1 MLSAIGWEKPH
12 TTPGSFDN
20 SRFMTTK
27 RLKAPVFSTEVAR
40 FGLFSR
46 PRESFVEAATK
57 GFGAPSDAFAPNF
70 AMRRRFAA
78 GTFARAI
85 FYRGH
90 QMPFGLKESPE
101 SDGLREAPQ
110 LVSRAAR
117 SRMPSVPVTP
127 RPFLSAGAW
136 LGSETSVSS

>member
-46 PRESFVEAATK
+46 PRESLVEAATK

-70 AMRRRFAA
+70 AMRCACFFLRVFFRR
-78 GTFARAI
+78 ARIAVDRP
-85 FYRGH
+85 RGRRR
-90 QMPFGLKESPE
+90 Q
-101 SDGLREAPQ
+101 
-110 LVSRAAR
+110 V
-117 SRMPSVPVTP
+117 
-127 RPFLSAGAW
+127 
-136 LGSETSVSS
+136 

>member
-1 MLSAIGWEKPH
+1 MILGCAEPITCLELMVYRKSLPFGLSQNHFKTFQIISW
-12 TTPGSFDN
+12 
-20 SRFMTTK
+20 R
-27 RLKAPVFSTEVAR
+27 V

-46 PRESFVEAATK
+46 PRESLVEAATK

-85 FYRGH
+85 FYRAH

-101 SDGLREAPQ
+101 SGGLREAPQ
-110 LVSRAAR
+110 LVSTAPKPLFKP
-117 SRMPSVPVTP
+117 SRNQPLTRCFVGWVGQIPQTD
-127 RPFLSAGAW
+127 
-136 LGSETSVSS
+136 